1 MKKILSFLIVFVSL
15 QNVNSQISLG
25 DSLFDTGN
33 YTASIKAYHN
43 STTSANKYFKIA
55 KVYQQLGA
63 TTKSIESYRSG
74 FLMDS
79 VSIQPRFNYG
89 KLLLNAQQPVAGINV
104 FIGLTND
111 QPSNASFHYYLGKG
125 YEMITKTDS
134 AMESYNKA
142 VTLNADYRSAH
153 LGIVKNQIVLKKYIE
168 AIGYSKEYLDKN
180 PNDTKMLSYN
190 AQAGLKAK
198 WYDQALQSFEKL
210 IALEKTTDYN
220 IKGIATCYLQETEY
234 EKALEYFDLYIKMY
248 DNNNSGIYFQ
258 KAVALMKLN
267 FYEEA
272 IDAMETSIALKRP
285 ALDQEYLQLAAIY
298 ARKDDLANAFKSLQ
312 TAQKENS
319 KDPLIGYQL
328 AIAADRYFAD
338 KNTIISYYQRYVDQF
353 GKETTYGELAAAR
366 LSDLKKDVFMNGAQ
380 KN

>member
-1 MKKILSFLIVFVSL
+1 MKKIIYFLIVFVYL
-15 QNVNSQISLG
+15 QNGNAQITVG
-25 DSLFDTGN
+25 DSLFNTGN
-33 YTASIKAYHN
+33 YTASINAYHN
-43 STTSANKYFKIA
+43 SGTSALKHFKIA
-55 KVYQQLGA
+55 RVYQQLGA
-63 TTKSIESYRSG
+63 TSKSIESYHNG
-74 FLMDS
+74 FLIDS
-79 VSIQPRFNYG
+79 VNIQPRFNYG
-89 KLLLNAQQPVAGINV
+89 KLLLNTQQPIPAINV
-104 FIGLTND
+104 FIKLTND

-125 YEMITKTDS
+125 YETITKADS
-134 AMESYNKA
+134 AIESYNKA
-142 VTLNADYRSAH
+142 VTLNTDYRSAH
-153 LGIVKNQIVLKKYIE
+153 LGIVKNQIILKKYIE
-168 AIGYSKEYLDKN
+168 AIRYSAQYLNKN

-198 WYDQALQSFEKL
+198 WYDKALESFKKL
-210 IALEKTTDYN
+210 VELEKTTDYN

-234 EKALEYFDLYIKMY
+234 EKALEYLDLYIKMY
-248 DNNNSGIYFQ
+248 DDNNSGIYFQ

-267 FYEEA
+267 RYEEA
-272 IDAMETSIALKRP
+272 IAAMETSIAIKRP